1 VNPAGGCHNEP
12 VQILQ
17 PGAAVPDPLALYA
30 RADRLRPDGRCWVL
44 ANMVGGLDGSA
55 AVGGRVGALSGPAD
69 RALFRA
75 LRALADVVMVGT
87 ETVRSEGYG
96 AVALPPELAGA
107 RQAAGRPAVP
117 PLAVVSRSLRLDWS
131 APAFAAAPP
140 ESRTLV
146 ITAAAADPQ
155 RLEQARAAA
164 EVIIAGEDRVD
175 PDEALRL
182 LAGRGHRVVLC
193 EGGPAWLGQLA
204 AAGRLDELCLTIA
217 PMMGGDPLPLSVT
230 PAGAALEQFE
240 LRHVLADASTLF
252 LRYERGRDAS

>member
-1 VNPAGGCHNEP
+1 

-30 RADRLRPDGRCWVL
+30 QADRSHPDGRCWVL

-55 AVGGRVGALSGPAD
+55 SVGGRVGELSGASD

-75 LRALADVVMVGT
+75 LRALADVVMVGA
-87 ETVRSEGYG
+87 ETVRREGYRP
-96 AVALPPELAGA
+96 VALPPELAAA
-107 RQAAGRPAVP
+107 RQAAGRPPAP

-140 ESRTLV
+140 ESRTMI
-146 ITAAAADPQ
+146 ITGAAADPQ
-155 RLEQARAAA
+155 RLRQARAVAD
-164 EVIIAGEDRVD
+164 VIIAGDDRVE
-175 PDEALRL
+175 PGEALRH
-182 LAGRGHRVVLC
+182 LAERGQHVVLC

-217 PMMGGDPLPLSVT
+217 PLMGGDPLPLSVT
-230 PAGAALEQFE
+230 PDSSPLARFE
-240 LRHVLADASTLF
+240 LRQVLADASTLF
-252 LRYERGRDAS
+252 LRYERDRDAS